1 MSHLFSHNAYCVL
14 GLDTGASQKEISRW
28 SKEIQHKLWA
38 DESPEC
44 ETDIDTLNKIVRDE
58 SSVNDAVQR
67 LSSPVKR
74 IPEYFFWFEIEN
86 DADENNLSLLRDN
99 QYDEALD
106 DWKGRAEKSL
116 TAKRNLAI
124 ASSLLL
130 NHTGYKKYLKLSI
143 TAWKDVV
150 NSDKFWQHFEK
161 VYLLNDE
168 VGTSKVALDNFRNS
182 VANYLSDFYSEV
194 SQDEKDNS
202 IYAAF
207 STAFNV
213 KGQKVQDEVLAPIF
227 EQVNNASKQ
236 LQDLKVSKDNIIS
249 SDEANA
255 IKRLVRLLQNS
266 FQEIKDLGLYE
277 DSQVKRMRDK
287 AAEAISIVSVD
298 LYNNLGEITKSAV
311 LDKIALSLAS
321 GPAVISRIKKDI
333 AITQQSLVGEKVVKP
348 INALI
353 EKEEFE
359 KAIELILESQ
369 QAHADNKDLQGFL
382 ATRLK
387 WCITGI
393 AVSQFNEGQKL
404 YNDEKYNEAK
414 ELLVANV
421 EFILSYLEDTDIS
434 RNYVEN
440 ILTEINK
447 LTDAI
452 GTEQD
457 AAQSLDV
464 LRNNVINQSEK
475 QFKDKFEKNILITI
489 ADSAIYA
496 NFAEKLPAI
505 KNRSVKN
512 APPLFTL
519 NGVGTKIYG
528 ETLYFVFL
536 FIPILP
542 LASYNL
548 KVNGDGSYIFYSKKP
563 LKTWQSWWK
572 WILIVIAIFIAITL
586 MSGSSSSSST
596 DSTST
601 SPNTPTPSAWQM
613 CSNEYD
619 SLKSQL
625 DSTNSTMDSY
635 ESAGNTDAFNNLVPQ
650 QNSLVQQLNSK
661 ATECNN
667 LR

>member
-1 MSHLFSHNAYCVL
+1 
-14 GLDTGASQKEISRW
+14 
-28 SKEIQHKLWA
+28 
-38 DESPEC
+38 
-44 ETDIDTLNKIVRDE
+44 
-58 SSVNDAVQR
+58 VNDAVQR
-67 LSSPVKR
+67 LSSPIKR

-86 DADENNLSLLRDN
+86 DADEKELALLRDK
-99 QYDEALD
+99 QYDEALEH
-106 DWKGRAEKSL
+106 WKERAEKSL

-143 TAWKDVV
+143 AAWRDVV

-168 VGTSKVALDNFRNS
+168 VGTSKAALDNFRS
-182 VANYLSDFYSEV
+182 GVTNYLSDFYSEV
-194 SQDEKDNS
+194 SQYENDSS

-207 STAFNV
+207 STVFNV

-227 EQVNNASKQ
+227 ERVNNASKQ
-236 LQDLKVSKDNIIS
+236 LQDLKVSEDNIIS
-249 SDEANA
+249 SEEANA

-287 AAEAISIVSVD
+287 AAEAISVVSVD
-298 LYNNLGEITKSAV
+298 LYNNLGEITKSSV

-321 GPAVISRIKKDI
+321 GPATISQINQNI
-333 AITQQSLVGEKVVKP
+333 AFTQHTLVNEKIIKP

-359 KAIELILESQ
+359 QAIELILKSQ
-369 QAHADNKDLQGFL
+369 QAQADDKDLQGFL

-393 AVSQFNEGQKL
+393 AVSQFNEGEKL
-404 YNDEKYNEAK
+404 YNDKKYNEAK

-421 EFILSYLEDTDIS
+421 EFILSYLEDTDIN
-434 RNYVEN
+434 REYVEN
-440 ILTEINK
+440 ILTEIDK
-447 LTDAI
+447 LTDTM
-452 GTEQD
+452 GTEQT
-457 AAQSLDV
+457 ASQSLDT
-464 LRNNVINQSEK
+464 LRNNVIDQSEEH
-475 QFKDKFEKNILITI
+475 FKDKFEKNILITI

-505 KNRSVKN
+505 KRKKTIKQW
-512 APPLFTL
+512 AW
-519 NGVGTKIYG
+519 
-528 ETLYFVFL
+528 
-536 FIPILP
+536 
-542 LASYNL
+542 
-548 KVNGDGSYIFYSKKP
+548 YIIIGII
-563 LKTWQSWWK
+563 
-572 WILIVIAIFIAITL
+572 ILISYGSSSGDSSTD
-586 MSGSSSSSST
+586 STGSSSSSS
-596 DSTST
+596 SS
-601 SPNTPTPSAWQM
+601 NSAWQT

-625 DSTNSTMDSY
+625 DSTNSSMDSY
-635 ESAGNTDAFNNLVPQ
+635 KSAGNTEAFNNLVSQ
-650 QNSLVQQLNSK
+650 QNSLVEQVNSK